1 MLNVIVRQRWGVIG
15 QYWRM
20 RRRGLVLGGGGVL
33 GAAWSIGAL
42 CALEQHIGADVRKF
56 DYIVG
61 TSAGSVLAALLGS
74 GLSPEELRQHHLGS
88 LTYGPLSAIT
98 WDHETSTG
106 SHRPPR
112 PKLGVGSPMLVAR
125 NFRRIRRLPPTAVV
139 SAFVPEGRGSLAN
152 VHALIEAV
160 TPDGDWS
167 PHPGVWIMAMDYE
180 TGRRVAFGR
189 PGEPEVRLADAVTA
203 SCSIPGWFSPVVIDG
218 HRFIDGGACSATS
231 VDVLAGLG
239 LDEVY
244 VVAPMVSPHL
254 DRPPSLLAKLERR
267 WRTHTTRRCMHEVD
281 KLVQEGTQV
290 TVLGPTP
297 DDLRAFGANVMDA
310 SRRLLVLDTSSWT
323 TERTLRRAARDLLAD
338 AG

>member
-1 MLNVIVRQRWGVIG
+1 MHTWG
-15 QYWRM
+15 M
-20 RRRGLVLGGGGVL
+20 RHRGLVLGGGGVL

-42 CALEQHIGADVRKF
+42 CALEKHIGADVREF

-74 GLSPEELRQHHLGS
+74 GLSPEQLRQHQLGD
-88 LTYGPLSAIT
+88 LTDGPLAAIG
-98 WDHETSTG
+98 WDHDTSTG
-106 SHRPPR
+106 GHLPPR
-112 PKLGVGSPMLVAR
+112 PKWGVGSPMLVAR
-125 NFRRIRRLPPTAVV
+125 NVAKLNRLPPTAVL
-139 SAFVPEGRGSLAN
+139 SAFLPEGRGSLGN
-152 VHALIEAV
+152 VRKLVKAV
-160 TPDGDWS
+160 TPDNGWS

-189 PGEPEVRLADAVTA
+189 PGEPEATLADAVTA

-218 HRFIDGGACSATS
+218 HRFVDGGACSATS
-231 VDVLAGLG
+231 VDVMSGLG

-244 VVAPMVSPHL
+244 VIAPMVSPLL
-254 DRPPSLLAKLERR
+254 DRPPSLLGKLERR
-267 WRTHTTRRCMHEVD
+267 WRVRTTRRCLREAD
-281 KLVQEGTQV
+281 KLRGEGTRV

-323 TERTLRRAARDLLAD
+323 TERTLRRTARDQLAD

>member
-1 MLNVIVRQRWGVIG
+1 MRQ
-15 QYWRM
+15 
-20 RRRGLVLGGGGVL
+20 RGLVLGGGGVL

-42 CALEQHIGADVRKF
+42 CALEQHIGADVRGF

-74 GLSPEELRQHHLGS
+74 GLSPHQLREHHWGT
-88 LTYGPLSAIT
+88 LTDGPLAAMT

-106 SHRPPR
+106 GHRPPR
-112 PKLGVGSPMLVAR
+112 PKLGVGSPLLVAR
-125 NFRRIRRLPPTAVV
+125 NVRRLRRLPPTAVL
-139 SAFVPEGRGSLAN
+139 SAFLPEGRGSLDN
-152 VHALIEAV
+152 VRLLVKAV
-160 TPDGDWS
+160 TPDGGWS

-189 PGEPEVRLADAVTA
+189 HGEPTATLADAVTA

-218 HRFIDGGACSATS
+218 HRFVDGGACSATS
-231 VDVLAGLG
+231 VDVLSGLG

-244 VVAPMVSPHL
+244 VVAPMVSPQL
-254 DRPPSLLAKLERR
+254 DHPPSLLGKLERQ
-267 WRTHTTRRCMHEVD
+267 WRTRTTRRCMHEAD
-281 KLVQEGTQV
+281 KLRSEGTQV

-297 DDLRAFGANVMDA
+297 DDLRAFGANVMDG
-310 SRRLLVLDTSSWT
+310 SRRLLVLDTASWT
-323 TERTLRRAARDLLAD
+323 TERTLRRAAREPLAD

>member
-1 MLNVIVRQRWGVIG
+1 
-15 QYWRM
+15 M
-20 RRRGLVLGGGGVL
+20 RRCGLVLGGGGVL

-42 CALEQHIGADVRKF
+42 CALEQHVDVDVREF

-74 GLSPEELRQHHLGS
+74 GLSPDQLRQHQLGA
-88 LTYGPLSAIT
+88 LTDGPLGAIA

-106 SHRPPR
+106 GHRPPR
-112 PKLGVGSPMLVAR
+112 PKFGVGSPKLVAH
-125 NFRRIRRLPPTAVV
+125 NVRRLRRLPPTAVL
-139 SAFVPEGRGSLAN
+139 SALVPEGRGSLTN
-152 VHALIEAV
+152 VHSLVEAV
-160 TPDGDWS
+160 TPDGGWS
-167 PHPGVWIMAMDYE
+167 AHPGVWIMAMDYE

-189 PGEPEVRLADAVTA
+189 PGEPVTSLAEAVTA
-203 SCSIPGWFSPVVIDG
+203 SCSIPGWFSPIVIDG
-218 HRFIDGGACSATS
+218 HRFVDGGACSATS

-244 VVAPMVSPHL
+244 VVAPMVSPQL
-254 DRPPSLLAKLERR
+254 DRPPSLLGKLERR
-267 WRTHTTRRCMHEVD
+267 WWIRTTRRCLHEVD
-281 KLVQEGTQV
+281 KLRSEGAQV

-297 DDLRAFGANVMDA
+297 DDLRAFGANVMYV

-323 TERTLRRAARDLLAD
+323 TERTLRRATRDLLAD